1 MPEMKIWIPNIVATI
16 SFACV
21 SLGAAASGCDGIAVQ
36 VLGSG
41 GPTPN
46 GARASSGYVVWIDG
60 HSRVLVD
67 AGGGTFLR
75 FGESGA
81 TLEDLNLIALT
92 HFHADHVADIPALVK
107 AGFFSDRKAP
117 LPISG
122 PSKGGEFPGLKQF
135 LTREFSAH
143 DGAFAYLSG
152 ALDGSGGQFRLDP
165 IEVTLPRD
173 TVQAILDT
181 RELKVTAA
189 PVKHGPVPALGYL
202 VKAQDKTIAFSGDQN
217 GDNPIFW
224 KMIDHADV
232 LVVHMAIP
240 EKADAV
246 ASKLHATPSSIGRH
260 ASDAHVGQVVL
271 SHLMPR
277 SLANLD
283 ENVAIVRDGYHGKVT
298 VASDLQCFSP

>member
-1 MPEMKIWIPNIVATI
+1 MPDRKNWILNVVATV
-16 SFACV
+16 SLACV
-21 SLGAAASGCDGIAVQ
+21 SLCAGASGCDGVAVQ

-46 GARASSGYVVWIDG
+46 GARASSGYLVWIDG

-81 TLEDLNLIALT
+81 TIEDLNLIALT
-92 HFHADHVADIPALVK
+92 HFHADHVADIPALIK

-122 PSKGGEFPGLKQF
+122 PSEGGEFPGLKHF
-135 LTREFSAH
+135 LASEFSAP

-152 ALDGSGGQFRLDP
+152 ALDGSGGMFRLDP
-165 IEVTLPRD
+165 IEVSLPRN
-173 TVQAILDT
+173 TVQSILDT
-181 RELKVTAA
+181 AELNVTAA
-189 PVKHGPVPALGYL
+189 LVKHGPVPALGYL
-202 VKAQDKTIAFSGDQN
+202 VKAKNKTIAFSGDQN
-217 GDNPIFW
+217 GDNPVFW

-260 ASDAHVGQVVL
+260 ANDAHVGQVVL

-283 ENVAIVRDGYHGKVT
+283 ENVALVRGEYHGKVT

>member
-1 MPEMKIWIPNIVATI
+1 MDIVAFWWTQ
-16 SFACV
+16 
-21 SLGAAASGCDGIAVQ
+21 AAEF
-36 VLGSG
+36 
-41 GPTPN
+41 
-46 GARASSGYVVWIDG
+46 
-60 HSRVLVD
+60 
-67 AGGGTFLR
+67 FLR

-92 HFHADHVADIPALVK
+92 HFHADHVSDIPALIK

-122 PSKGGEFPGLKQF
+122 PSKGGEFPGLKHF
-135 LTREFSAH
+135 LAANFPHPVARSAICPAQWTGAAACSFWTRSKCRFLEIRAM
-143 DGAFAYLSG
+143 
-152 ALDGSGGQFRLDP
+152 
-165 IEVTLPRD
+165 
-173 TVQAILDT
+173 ILDT
-181 RELKVTAA
+181 AELNVTAA

-202 VKAQDKTIAFSGDQN
+202 VKAKNKTIAFSGDQN

-224 KMIDHADV
+224 KMIEHADV

-260 ASDAHVGQVVL
+260 ANDARVGQVVL

-283 ENVAIVRDGYHGKVT
+283 ENVALVRGGYHGKVT

>member
-1 MPEMKIWIPNIVATI
+1 MITRNFIVACAL
-16 SFACV
+16 ACACAN
-21 SLGAAASGCDGIAVQ
+21 AAASGCDGIAVQ

-41 GPTPN
+41 GPIPN
-46 GARASSGYVVWIDG
+46 GARASSGYLVWIDG

-81 TLEDLNLIALT
+81 ALADLNLIALT
-92 HFHADHVADIPALVK
+92 HFHADHVADVPALVK

-122 PSKGGEFPGLKQF
+122 PGEGGEFPGLKHF
-135 LTREFSAH
+135 LASEFTAH
-143 DGAFAYLSG
+143 DGAFGYLSG
-152 ALDGSGGQFRLDP
+152 ALDGSDGMFRLVP
-165 IEVTLPRD
+165 IEVPLPREN
-173 TVQAILDT
+173 VQLILDT
-181 RELKVTAA
+181 AEIKVIAA
-189 PVKHGPVPALGYL
+189 PVTHGPVPALGYL
-202 VKAQDKTIAFSGDQN
+202 VKARDKTIAFSGDQN
-217 GDNPIFW
+217 GNNPIFW

-246 ASKLHATPSSIGRH
+246 ASKLHATPSSIGQH
-260 ASDAHVGQVVL
+260 ANEAHVGQVVL

-283 ENVAIVRDGYHGKVT
+283 ENVALVRGEYRGKVT